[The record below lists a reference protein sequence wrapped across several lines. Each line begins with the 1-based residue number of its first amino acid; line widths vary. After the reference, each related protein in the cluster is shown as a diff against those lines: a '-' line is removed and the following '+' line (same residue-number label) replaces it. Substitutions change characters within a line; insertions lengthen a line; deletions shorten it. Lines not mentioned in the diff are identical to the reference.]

1 MKIQQMP
8 RAERPREKLVRYG
21 AGSLSDAELLAIFLR
36 TGVRGKS
43 AVQLATEL
51 QAEFGSIGALL
62 TADRRRFESGHGL
75 GLAKY
80 AQLQAVLELARRHML
95 EEVDRG
101 DEITSPAAIRQFL
114 SLQLKGSEREI
125 FYAVF
130 MDNRHRILHRE
141 PLFLGTIS
149 SATVHIREIVKT
161 ALRCNAAAV
170 IVAHNHPSGVAE
182 PSAADIRITRRIADA
197 LSMVD
202 VRLLDH
208 FVVGE
213 SKVESLAER
222 GLL

>member
-1 MKIQQMP
+1 MNLMAMP
-8 RAERPREKLVRYG
+8 QTERPREKLVRHG
-21 AGSLSDAELLAIFLR
+21 AESLTDAELLAIFLR

-43 AVQLATEL
+43 AVQLAMDL
-51 QAEFGSIGALL
+51 QAEFGSISALL
-62 TADRRRFESGHGL
+62 TADRRRFESCHGL

-80 AQLQAVLELARRHML
+80 AQLSAVLELARRHLL

-101 DEITSPAAIRQFL
+101 DEITSPAAIRKFL
-114 SLQLKGSEREI
+114 ALQLKGAEREI

-141 PLFLGTIS
+141 PLFMGTIS
-149 SATVHIREIVKT
+149 SATVHIREIVKS
-161 ALRCNAAAV
+161 ALACNAAAV

-182 PSAADIRITRRIADA
+182 PSAADIRITRRIVEA
-197 LSMVD
+197 LSLVD

-213 SKVESLAER
+213 SQVESLAER

>member
-8 RAERPREKLVRYG
+8 KAERPREKLVRYG